1 MKKTT
6 KSILVISILFFEVN
20 PFCWEDLHEIMMYFI
35 NINVLQYHTLG
46 QGEDDLQTLAAT
58 AIDGQCGDERR
69 FLATIAITLCTLF
82 LFGLSLVE
90 VVQLTKRGW
99 RYFKDP
105 DNYFQLALYILAII
119 FIVSNDSWCST
130 HWQWQIGAFAVFL
143 SWINFI
149 LILKYIPY
157 TAVPINMF
165 VSICVKFLKM
175 IFLPLLLVLAFGIP
189 FYMVFS
195 TEVSC
200 LGYAMVHILI

>member
-1 MKKTT
+1 
-6 KSILVISILFFEVN
+6 
-20 PFCWEDLHEIMMYFI
+20 MMYFI
-35 NINVLQYHTLG
+35 NINVLRYHTSG

-58 AIDGQCGDERR
+58 GIDGQCGDEWKI
-69 FLATIAITLCTLF
+69 LATTAITLCTLF

-149 LILKYIPY
+149 FMLKYIPY

-189 FYMVFS
+189 FYMVFM

-200 LGYAMVHILI
+200 LGCAMAHII

>member
-1 MKKTT
+1 M
-6 KSILVISILFFEVN
+6 
-20 PFCWEDLHEIMMYFI
+20 
-35 NINVLQYHTLG
+35 
-46 QGEDDLQTLAAT
+46 
-58 AIDGQCGDERR
+58 
-69 FLATIAITLCTLF
+69 
-82 LFGLSLVE
+82 
-90 VVQLTKRGW
+90 KRGW

-105 DNYFQLALYILAII
+105 DNHFQLALYTLTLI
-119 FIVSNDSWCST
+119 FIVSFVKGNECWCSA

-200 LGYAMVHILI
+200 LGCAMVHILIWLLIVGMKSTALYWQLYTVFSLIRYKFQSYLSTEIWKPDSIHVSQSSYSQDLRSACWRVRF